1 MTTRTRNFVIVSL
14 AVLGIGLGTGLV
26 AYYVGFPAGALGR
39 QGGPDEL
46 SYLPRDA
53 SAIAF
58 ADVREIMTS
67 ELRQKLR
74 RALPAQENGQRELE
88 TQTGINIETDIDRVV
103 ACLYPDREGASKG
116 AGMVLARGRFDEVK
130 IEALM
135 REHGA
140 TVETYNGK
148 RMVVANHLRNR
159 DRDPDPDPSDSAPA
173 PRNPSHTFAVSFME
187 PGLVAIGSTALIR
200 SAIDLHRAGNNP
212 QQGLESVTGN
222 EELMNLVRSLDD
234 GNAWAVGRFDALG
247 SHAKLPAAVSS
258 QIPAITWVS
267 VSGHV
272 NGGIRGIVR
281 AEARDD
287 EAANNLRDVVR
298 GFLALAKLQSG
309 SRPELQMMMQSLE
322 MTGTGKT
329 VGLSF
334 AVPAEVF
341 DLVGALANKT
351 IRPEADPR

>member
-14 AVLGIGLGTGLV
+14 AVLGIGLGSGLV
-26 AYYVGFPAGALGR
+26 AYYVGFPAGARGR

-46 SYLPRDA
+46 AFVPRDA
-53 SAIAF
+53 AAIAY
-58 ADVREIMTS
+58 ADVHEIMTS
-67 ELRQKLR
+67 ELRQRLH
-74 RALPAQENGQRELE
+74 RALPMKEDGQRELE
-88 TQTGINIETDIDRVV
+88 ARTGINIETDIDRIV
-103 ACLYPDREGASKG
+103 ACLYPERGGDSRGG

-148 RMVVANHLRNR
+148 RLVVADHASFR
-159 DRDPDPDPSDSAPA
+159 DRDRDSFDVDDT
-173 PRNPSHTFAVSFME
+173 PRRASHSFAVSFME
-187 PGLVAIGSTALIR
+187 PGLAAIGSTALIK

-247 SHAKLPAAVSS
+247 SHARLPDVVAS
-258 QIPAITWVS
+258 QIPASTWVS
-267 VSGHV
+267 ASGHV
-272 NGGIRGIVR
+272 NGGIRGVIR

-309 SRPELQMMMQSLE
+309 SRPELQAMMQSLE
-322 MTGTGKT
+322 LTGTGKT

-334 AVPAEVF
+334 SVPAEIF
-341 DLVGALANKT
+341 DIVGAVANKT
-351 IRPEADPR
+351 IKPEADPR

>member
-14 AVLGIGLGTGLV
+14 AVLGIGLGSGLV

-46 SYLPRDA
+46 AFVPRDA
-53 SAIAF
+53 AAIAY
-58 ADVREIMTS
+58 ADVHEIMTS
-67 ELRQKLR
+67 ELRQRLH
-74 RALPAQENGQRELE
+74 RALPMKEDGQRDLE
-88 TQTGINIETDIDRVV
+88 ARTGINIETDIDRIV
-103 ACLYPDREGASKG
+103 ACLYPERSGDSRGG

-148 RMVVANHLRNR
+148 RLVVGDHALR
-159 DRDPDPDPSDSAPA
+159 DRDSVDAGDT
-173 PRNPSHTFAVSFME
+173 PRRASHSFAVSFIE
-187 PGLVAIGSTALIR
+187 PGLAAIGSTSLIK
-200 SAIDLHRAGNNP
+200 SAIDLHRGGNNP
-212 QQGLESVTGN
+212 QRGLESVTGN

-247 SHAKLPAAVSS
+247 SHARLPEAVSS

-267 VSGHV
+267 ASGHV
-272 NGGIRGIVR
+272 NGGIRGVIR

-309 SRPELQMMMQSLE
+309 SRPELQLMMQSLE
-322 MTGTGKT
+322 LQGTGKT

-334 AVPAEVF
+334 SVPAEIF
-341 DLVGALANKT
+341 DIVGAIANKT
-351 IRPEADPR
+351 IKPEADPR